1 MYIDSELQ
9 LATAQA
15 PGNSANNSSGSQVF
29 STNTINMGSNKQAFA
44 RGQASITL
52 RVSTAFGGSGAVWVE
67 ALTSNVEDFSS
78 GVSRV
83 TATPSLHASGYQSLG
98 TAGTQIDLPL
108 PAISEPAQYLRLQ
121 YFTGA
126 GAGAGAFDA
135 YVNIDLQDN

>member
-15 PGNSANNSSGSQVF
+15 PGASANNGGNKVY

-52 RVSTAFGGSGAVWVE
+52 RVSTAFGGSDATWVE
-67 ALTSNVEDFSS
+67 VLTSNVEDFSS
-78 GVSRV
+78 GVNRV
-83 TATPSLHASGYQSLG
+83 TATATLHTGGYQSLG
-98 TAGTQIDLPL
+98 TAGTQIDIPL

-121 YFTGA
+121 YFTGSAA
-126 GAGAGAFDA
+126 GSGAFDA